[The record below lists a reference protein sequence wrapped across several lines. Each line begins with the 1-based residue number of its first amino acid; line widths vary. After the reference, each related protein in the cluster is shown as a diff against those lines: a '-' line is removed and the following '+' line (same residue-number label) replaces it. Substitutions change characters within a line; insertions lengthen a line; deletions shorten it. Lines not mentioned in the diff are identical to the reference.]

1 MNARRRAEQPDPAGT
16 ESAGPRRPGGLRP
29 LATLSV
35 VGTVLLACGGTAAV
49 LAAQHDGG
57 GADGAPAGRT
67 STGPASPGG
76 APAPPLALDEVD
88 GPAPSAG
95 SGSAGIAPGE
105 PDPNGVRYRAE
116 GPLPEGP
123 ASAPVYRPSGTV
135 TREDVTRLAKAL
147 GVEGSPRT
155 EGGDWR
161 IGPAN
166 DGSGPALRVSPRAP
180 GDWTYLAR
188 PGAGGDNCPRGK
200 PCSPSP
206 GSPSS
211 PGGTPVSAAAARA
224 VASPVLKA
232 LGQGSARTTAERLRG
247 AVREVEA
254 DPVLDGLP
262 TRGWSTVLQVAPD
275 GVVSGGSGKL
285 LEPVK
290 GPRYPVG
297 SAKEALD
304 RLNAGR
310 PGGEPD
316 TGTGGPSS
324 VPVESAR
331 FGLSVRS
338 EKGRPV
344 LVPSWL
350 FDVRPSGA
358 RQPMTLT
365 GTAVDAEYLK
375 PGDGRRM
382 EPGGPGSAGAGER
395 TRLVRPQSYV
405 ADGRRLTVRFT
416 GGVCASYRASA
427 HEEKGRVR
435 VSVVERSRPGKVC
448 VLLAEELSRTV
459 TLERPAGQRAVV
471 DHAGR
476 TVSAH

>member
-1 MNARRRAEQPDPAGT
+1 MNAQRRAGHPDPAGT
-16 ESAGPRRPGGLRP
+16 ESAGPRPRGGLRP

-35 VGTVLLACGGTAAV
+35 VGVVLLAGGGTAAV

-57 GADGAPAGRT
+57 GAGGAPAGRT

-76 APAPPLALDEVD
+76 SSAPPLALDAVD
-88 GPAPSAG
+88 SPAPSAG

-105 PDPNGVRYRAE
+105 PDPDGVRYRAD
-116 GPLPEGP
+116 GPLPKGP
-123 ASAPVYRPSGTV
+123 ASAPVYRSSGTV
-135 TREDVTRLAKAL
+135 ARGDVLRLAKAL
-147 GVEGSPRT
+147 GVEGSARA

-166 DGSGPALRVSPRAP
+166 DGSGPALRVSRQAP
-180 GDWTYLAR
+180 GSWTYLAR
-188 PGAGGDNCPRGK
+188 PGAGGDNCPRAK
-200 PCSPSP
+200 PCSP
-206 GSPSS
+206 S
-211 PGGTPVSAAAARA
+211 PGGTPVSAAATRA
-224 VASPVLKA
+224 AAAPVLKA
-232 LGQGSARTTAERLRG
+232 LGQGAARTRAERLRG

-262 TRGWSTVLQVAPD
+262 TRGWSTLLQVAPD
-275 GVVSGGSGKL
+275 GTVSGGSGKL

-297 SAKEALD
+297 SAQQALD
-304 RLNAGR
+304 RLNAGG
-310 PGGEPD
+310 PGA
-316 TGTGGPSS
+316 GTGGPSS

-358 RQPMTLT
+358 GQLVTLA
-365 GTAVDAEYLK
+365 GTAVDAKYLE
-375 PGDGRRM
+375 PGGGQRM
-382 EPGGPGSAGAGER
+382 APGGPGSTGPGER
-395 TRLVRPQSYV
+395 TRAVRPQSYT

-416 GGVCASYRASA
+416 GGVCASYRAFA

-435 VSVVERSRPGKVC
+435 VSVVEHSRPGKVC

-459 TLERPAGQRAVV
+459 TLERPAGERTVV
-471 DHAGR
+471 DHEGR
-476 TVSAH
+476 TVPAR